1 MAKRSTNPKS
11 AIQNHKSEQP
21 DPSLPFTSAPSGPVE
36 CLGMT
41 FQNDD
46 ERRKYFLE
54 KLAEKLKDPAFRRIE
69 GFPIGEDEDILAL
82 SDPPYYTACPN
93 PWLADFVKH
102 YGIPYNP
109 KKSYT
114 ANLSPPT

>member
-41 FQNDD
+41 FPNDD
-46 ERRKYFLE
+46 ERRK
-54 KLAEKLKDPAFRRIE
+54 
-69 GFPIGEDEDILAL
+69 
-82 SDPPYYTACPN
+82 
-93 PWLADFVKH
+93 
-102 YGIPYNP
+102 
-109 KKSYT
+109 
-114 ANLSPPT
+114 